1 MSNLIIHSCPS
12 LKLARSSNKAFTDYS
27 KVNVPLMLKKYSKN
41 KTYFIYTH
49 GCQANYR
56 DSEIMKGMLTLAGFK
71 PTNKIDNANIIIIN
85 TCAVRENAE
94 NKVLGEIGN
103 LKKLKAKKDVTLIIC
118 GCMAMEEV
126 MVNELIKTFH
136 HVDIILGTHDIA
148 KLLDLLAEHLKTHK
162 RIVEVN
168 SGSGYIHERLPS
180 VRDSSFKAFVNI
192 SYGCDKYCT
201 YCIVPYTRGR
211 ERSRDAKDIIEEC
224 KDLVKDGYKEI
235 TLLGQNVD
243 SYGKDLKNGISF
255 AKLLE
260 QVANLKIHRVSFLTS
275 HPYDFSLDI
284 IDIMK
289 KYKNIQPY
297 LHLPLQSGD
306 SKVLKLMGRKYD
318 AKKYL
323 DLVKAIKKKM
333 PDLFISTDIIVGFPN
348 ESETQFKN
356 TLKMCKAVQYD
367 GAFTFIYSK
376 RSGTPAAKM
385 IDKVSDATKVKRF
398 KELTSTLNKMIEK
411 NNQKYLNKT
420 YEVLVDSVSKNNPKA
435 LTGRMHNNKM
445 INFIGS
451 SRLVGKLVK
460 VKVTSTHIHYLVGEL
475 VK

>member
-1 MSNLIIHSCPS
+1 MSNIIIHSCPN
-12 LKLARSSNKAFTDYS
+12 LKLARERKPTITNYEKIKISSFLS
-27 KVNVPLMLKKYSKN
+27 KYGKGKK
-41 KTYFIYTH
+41 YFIYTH

-56 DSEIMKGMLTLAGFK
+56 DSEIYKGILEKIGFK
-71 PTNKIDNANIIIIN
+71 ESKDVNHANLILIN

-94 NKVLGEIGN
+94 NKVFGEIGN
-103 LKKLKAKKDVTLIIC
+103 LKKRDVTLILA

-148 KLLDLLAEHLKTHK
+148 KLPDVLEEHLKKHK

-168 SGSGYIHERLPS
+168 SGSGYIHECLPS

-192 SYGCDKYCT
+192 AYGCDKFCT

-211 ERSRDAKDIIEEC
+211 ERSRDPKDIIKEC
-224 KDLVKDGYKEI
+224 KDLVKQGYLEI

-243 SYGKDLKNGISF
+243 SYGKDLKKHYSF
-255 AKLLE
+255 AKLLDE
-260 QVANLKIHRVSFLTS
+260 VAKLRIHRLSFLTS
-275 HPYDFSLDI
+275 HPYDFSLEI
-284 IDIMK
+284 IDVMK
-289 KYKNIQPY
+289 KHKNIQPY

-306 SKVLKLMGRKYD
+306 DKMLKIMGRKYD
-318 AKKYL
+318 SKKYL
-323 DLVKAIKKKM
+323 SVIKEARKKM
-333 PDLFISTDIIVGFPN
+333 PNLFISTDIIVGFPN
-348 ESETQFKN
+348 ESEAQFKN
-356 TLKMCKAVQYD
+356 TLKMVKAAQYD

-385 IDKVSDATKVKRF
+385 IDKVSNQTKVKRF
-398 KELTSTLNKMIEK
+398 KELTNLLNQIIEK

-420 YEVLVDSVSKNNPKA
+420 YEVLADSISKNNPNA

-445 INFIGS
+445 INFSGS
-451 SRLVGKLVK
+451 QKHVGKLVK
-460 VKVTSTHIHYLVGEL
+460 VKVTSTHIHYLIGEM

>member
-1 MSNLIIHSCPS
+1 MANVIIHHCPS
-12 LKLARSSNKAFTDYS
+12 LKLARERKETITDYS
-27 KVNVPLMLKKYSKN
+27 LVKISSFLSKYAKGKKY
-41 KTYFIYTH
+41 YIYTH

-56 DSEIMKGMLTLAGFK
+56 DSEIFKGILTKIGFK
-71 PTNKIDNANIIIIN
+71 ESKDANHANVILIN

-103 LKKLKAKKDVTLIIC
+103 LKKKDVTLILA

-148 KLLDLLAEHLKTHK
+148 KLPNLLEEHLKKNK
-162 RIVEVN
+162 RIIEVN

-192 SYGCDKYCT
+192 SYGCDKFCT

-211 ERSRDAKDIIEEC
+211 ERSRDPKDIINEC
-224 KDLVKDGYKEI
+224 KELVKQGYLEI

-243 SYGKDLKNGISF
+243 SYGKDLKKKYSF
-255 AKLLE
+255 AKLLDE
-260 QVANLKIHRVSFLTS
+260 IAKLKIHRLSFLTS
-275 HPYDFSLDI
+275 HPYDFSLEI
-284 IDIMK
+284 IDVMK
-289 KYKNIQPY
+289 KHKNIQPY

-306 SKVLKLMGRKYD
+306 DKILKLMGRKYD
-318 AKKYL
+318 SKKYL
-323 DLVKAIKKKM
+323 SIIKVARKKM

-348 ESETQFKN
+348 ESDTQFKN
-356 TLKMCKAVQYD
+356 TLKMVKSAQYD

-385 IDKVSDATKVKRF
+385 VDKISNQTKVKRF
-398 KELTSTLNKMIEK
+398 KELTSLLNQIIEK
-411 NNQKYLNKT
+411 NNKKYLNKT

-445 INFIGS
+445 INFNGS
-451 SRLVGKLVK
+451 QKYVGKLVK
-460 VKVTSTHIHYLVGEL
+460 VKVTSTHIHYLIGEM